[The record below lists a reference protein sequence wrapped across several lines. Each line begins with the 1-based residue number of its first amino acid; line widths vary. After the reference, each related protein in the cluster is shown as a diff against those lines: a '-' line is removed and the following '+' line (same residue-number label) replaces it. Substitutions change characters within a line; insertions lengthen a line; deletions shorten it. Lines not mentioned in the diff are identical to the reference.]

1 MKQVLTSIFLSIVS
15 TFFVFAAV
23 SAVDLHTPWFLPW
36 FSKDQHLY
44 ICGPVEAYGL
54 TQQQADELETDLDRL
69 SCICG
74 INLYFSVISSDEM
87 DAKSLDGYTGL
98 LLERWS
104 GNQLPRQNR
113 VITTVCMQRGP
124 NGPQFITTSNYYVS
138 STDTFTALL
147 SNANYRFL
155 GDKPYLYPYLNYITL
170 ATENSAEEKMSPDEL
185 ATNTICW
192 QKHLADKQSTAI
204 VHPIESKQQR
214 QLNAAASELKIA
226 KAHESDKPKQEKQN
240 NFWNGI
246 KDVALLILSVIA
258 GLELIVL
265 LATRRSRW

>member
-1 MKQVLTSIFLSIVS
+1 MKRLLTSIFLSIVS
-15 TFFVFAAV
+15 TFFVFTAV

-54 TQQQADELETDLDRL
+54 TQQQVDEVETDLDRL

-104 GNQLPRQNR
+104 GNQLPKANR
-113 VITTVCMQRGP
+113 AITTVCMQRGL

-147 SNANYRFL
+147 SNARYRFL
-155 GDKPYLYPYLNYITL
+155 DGKPYLYPYLNYITL
-170 ATENSAEEKMSPDEL
+170 ATENSEKEKISPDEL
-185 ATNTICW
+185 AQNTLCW
-192 QKHLADKQSTAI
+192 QKHLEDKQASTVAIRPTESTA
-204 VHPIESKQQR
+204 EST
-214 QLNAAASELKIA
+214 LKIA
-226 KAHESDKPKQEKQN
+226 KARESDKPKQDKQN
-240 NFWNGI
+240 NFWNGV
-246 KDVALLILSVIA
+246 KDVALMILSVIA